1 MKKDKQI
8 ETLYKLELK
17 GICDWLKAKQLT
29 LNVDKF
35 NLVLPRRPKKKVTE
49 SIILKINNKKK
60 KKKKIKE
67 KEYVKYLGVILNN
80 RISWGNHISHPNLK
94 LARDIVI
101 LTKLSIFVS
110 KDILTSLYFAF
121 VQSYIDNGVI
131 LWGTAMK
138 STAKKLAQNLKKAL
152 RNILFK
158 SYNAQSVPLSKE
170 LNILSFYKQKTLAIL
185 QFMWKL
191 YNNNIP

>member
-1 MKKDKQI
+1 M
-8 ETLYKLELK
+8 
-17 GICDWLKAKQLT
+17 
-29 LNVDKF
+29 
-35 NLVLPRRPKKKVTE
+35 
-49 SIILKINNKKK
+49 
-60 KKKKIKE
+60 
-67 KEYVKYLGVILNN
+67 
-80 RISWGNHISHPNLK
+80 
-94 LARDIVI
+94 
-101 LTKLSIFVS
+101 TKLSIFVS

>member
-17 GICDWLKAKQLT
+17 GVCDWLKAKQLT

-49 SIILKINNKKK
+49 SIILKIN

-67 KEYVKYLGVILNN
+67 KEYIKYLGVLLNN

-94 LARDIVI
+94 LA
-101 LTKLSIFVS
+101 
-110 KDILTSLYFAF
+110 
-121 VQSYIDNGVI
+121 
-131 LWGTAMK
+131 
-138 STAKKLAQNLKKAL
+138 
-152 RNILFK
+152 
-158 SYNAQSVPLSKE
+158 
-170 LNILSFYKQKTLAIL
+170 
-185 QFMWKL
+185 
-191 YNNNIP
+191 

>member
-17 GICDWLKAKQLT
+17 GVCDWLKAKQLT

-49 SIILKINNKKK
+49 SIILKINKKKKK

-67 KEYVKYLGVILNN
+67 KEYIKYLGVLLNN

-94 LARDIVI
+94 LA
-101 LTKLSIFVS
+101 
-110 KDILTSLYFAF
+110 
-121 VQSYIDNGVI
+121 
-131 LWGTAMK
+131 
-138 STAKKLAQNLKKAL
+138 
-152 RNILFK
+152 
-158 SYNAQSVPLSKE
+158 
-170 LNILSFYKQKTLAIL
+170 
-185 QFMWKL
+185 
-191 YNNNIP
+191 